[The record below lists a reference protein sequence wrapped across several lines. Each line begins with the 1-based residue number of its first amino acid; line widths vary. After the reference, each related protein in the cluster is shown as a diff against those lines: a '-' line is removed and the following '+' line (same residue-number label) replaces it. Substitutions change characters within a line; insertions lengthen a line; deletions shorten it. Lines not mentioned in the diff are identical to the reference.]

1 MLGANKLQPQ
11 VCRCECLFGSAAHS
25 PESWPFCLQGFLPW
39 IHFHLL
45 SLWTAVVSVE
55 ASGSWVF
62 RNETV
67 SVFLQ
72 KYALYLGMIKGSGVT
87 FSLQNLPIPSRMGNA
102 GAQIQVAQIHSFSL
116 EATQYL
122 EIKIQLTNQEKPQT
136 RRFLN
141 TIAATS
147 LCRTSFLTEQRTRL
161 LLLLCPSSPFT
172 AFSHCRNWKGV
183 GMLRLMR
190 QDLFKSLCSTRAAPW
205 QRFFLMLSACDP
217 FHSFLQLQ
225 TKIWKYYIW

>member
-1 MLGANKLQPQ
+1 
-11 VCRCECLFGSAAHS
+11 
-25 PESWPFCLQGFLPW
+25 
-39 IHFHLL
+39 
-45 SLWTAVVSVE
+45 
-55 ASGSWVF
+55 
-62 RNETV
+62 
-67 SVFLQ
+67 
-72 KYALYLGMIKGSGVT
+72 MIKGSGVT